1 MNLFDLYTN
10 KIKKK
15 IIKNKSIFNLKNQ
28 NDIKNIVVETP
39 PDKFNFDLSSNAAM
53 ILAKNINKNPRVIAE
68 QLKEILLK
76 EIKDFSS
83 IEIAGPGF
91 LNFKINNNTW
101 QKTID
106 SILKSNKN
114 YGSNKLK
121 KSFNIEFV
129 SANPTGPMHVGHC
142 RGAVFGDVLSN
153 LLIFNGG
160 KVTKEFY
167 INDYGN
173 QIENFVKSVY
183 LRIREIKFKE
193 NFPDNKS
200 LYNGEY
206 IKDIANA
213 VLNKLKKIK
222 FNSYK
227 KDFEIL
233 KKESLNYSLNLIK
246 SDLKLLRVK
255 HDLFFSETKMV
266 KNKSVDK
273 IIKILKKNN
282 FVFEGFLE
290 APRGDDSSSWKKT
303 KRLIFKSSSFGDDTD
318 RALQKNDGTWT
329 YFAND
334 IGYHSTKLN
343 KKYDSLINIL
353 GADHIGYIKRISA
366 AVSAM
371 SNNKINLTC
380 KVCQL
385 VKFLKNGEPFKMSKR
400 SGDFFPLN
408 KLLKEVN
415 KDSIRFMMLYRSNDV
430 ELEFDF
436 KKVLEKNK
444 DNPVFYVQY
453 CYARI
458 NSIFRTLKINNSKK
472 INLNS
477 DEFRTNNFEQKL
489 LKKIIEWPKVVQVAS
504 NKKEPHRIPFYLY
517 ELSTLFHSYW
527 SKGNEDPNYKFIK
540 NGNIANKVT
549 LKIFQIISIILE
561 NGMFILGVSLPKK
574 CNV

>member
-106 SILKSNKN
+106 SILKSNKS

-206 IKDIANA
+206 IKDIAKA
-213 VLNKLKKIK
+213 VLKKLKKIK
-222 FNSYK
+222 FDSYE

-246 SDLKLLRVK
+246 SDLKLLGVK

-458 NSIFRTLKINNSKK
+458 NSIFRTLKIDPSKK
-472 INLNS
+472 TSLSSVDFKI
-477 DEFRTNNFEQKL
+477 NNFEQKL
-489 LKKIIEWPKVVQVAS
+489 LKKIIEWPKVVEVAS

-574 CNV
+574 M

>member
-1 MNLFDLYTN
+1 MNLFDFYAN

-28 NDIKNIVVETP
+28 NEIKNIVVETP

-53 ILAKNINKNPRVIAE
+53 ILAKNVNKNPRVIAE
-68 QLKEILLK
+68 KLKEILLK
-76 EIKDFSS
+76 EIKDFSL

-91 LNFKINNNTW
+91 LNFKISNNTW
-101 QKTID
+101 QKTIN

-114 YGSNKLK
+114 YGSNKQK

-153 LLIFNGG
+153 LLTFNGG

-173 QIENFVKSVY
+173 QIENFVRSVY

-193 NFPDNKS
+193 NFPDDKN
-200 LYNGEY
+200 LYKGEY
-206 IKDIANA
+206 VKDIANA
-213 VLNKLKKIK
+213 VLNKLKRIK
-222 FNSYK
+222 FNSFDK
-227 KDFEIL
+227 VFEIL

-246 SDLKLLRVK
+246 SDLKLLGVK

-334 IGYHSTKLN
+334 IGYHSTKIN

-371 SNNKINLTC
+371 SNNKINLIC

-458 NSIFRTLKINNSKK
+458 NSIFRTLKIDPSKK
-472 INLNS
+472 TSLSFVDFKI
-477 DEFRTNNFEQKL
+477 NNFEEKL
-489 LKKIIEWPKVVQVAS
+489 LKKIIEWPKVVDVAS

-540 NGNIANKVT
+540 KGNIANKVT

-561 NGMFILGVSLPKK
+561 NGMFILGVSLPRKM
-574 CNV
+574 

>member
-1 MNLFDLYTN
+1 MNLFDLYAN

-28 NDIKNIVVETP
+28 NEIKNIVVETP

-53 ILAKNINKNPRVIAE
+53 ILAKNVNKNPRVIAE
-68 QLKEILLK
+68 KLKEILLK
-76 EIKDFSS
+76 EIKDFSL

-91 LNFKINNNTW
+91 LNFKISNNTW
-101 QKTID
+101 QKTIN

-114 YGSNKLK
+114 YGSNKQK
-121 KSFNIEFV
+121 QSFNIEFV

-153 LLIFNGG
+153 LLTFNGG

-173 QIENFVKSVY
+173 QIENFVRSVY

-193 NFPDNKS
+193 NFPDDKN
-200 LYNGEY
+200 LYKGEY
-206 IKDIANA
+206 IKDIAKA

-222 FNSYK
+222 FNSFEK
-227 KDFEIL
+227 VFEIL

-246 SDLKLLRVK
+246 SDLKLLGVK

-273 IIKILKKNN
+273 IIKTLKKNN

-334 IGYHSTKLN
+334 IGYHSTKIN

-458 NSIFRTLKINNSKK
+458 NSIFRTLKIDPSKK
-472 INLNS
+472 TSLSSVDFKI
-477 DEFRTNNFEQKL
+477 NNFEEKL
-489 LKKIIEWPKVVQVAS
+489 LKKIIEWPKVVDVAS

-561 NGMFILGVSLPKK
+561 NGMFILGVSLPRKM
-574 CNV
+574 